1 MVYHFGM
8 IPFPDDGAA
17 TGATATGAERVAV
30 ALRTEITSGALPP
43 GARVRQRDVA
53 ERFGVSTTPVRE
65 ALATLEREGLIRV
78 EPHRGATVFSPSEAE
93 LRDHYEIRIALEA
106 LAVRRAAALCTSA
119 DAARFQA
126 LLDRMRQTS
135 DPALYVELN
144 QRFHSELYELGG
156 NLQLSTL
163 IATLR
168 DRDRAYLHLYAARQ
182 VPSERL
188 DREHQIILDACI
200 RGDADAGEAALRAHL
215 GASVEHVT
223 RLLRERAGG
232 R

>member
-1 MVYHFGM
+1 VIIFSS
-8 IPFPDDGAA
+8 DGAA
-17 TGATATGAERVAV
+17 IEATATGAERVAV
-30 ALRTEITSGALPP
+30 ALRAEITSGALPP

-78 EPHRGATVFSPSEAE
+78 EPHKGATVFSPSEAQ
-93 LRDHYEIRIALEA
+93 LRDHYEIRIALET
-106 LAVRRAAALCTSA
+106 LAVRRAAVLCTSA
-119 DAARFQA
+119 DAARLQA
-126 LLDRMRQTS
+126 LLDRMQHTS
-135 DPALYVELN
+135 DPALYLELN
-144 QRFHSELYELGG
+144 QRFHSDLYGLGG

-168 DRDRAYLHLYAARQ
+168 DRDRVYLTLYAARQ

-188 DREHQIILDACI
+188 DREHQTILDACAL
-200 RGDADAGEAALRAHL
+200 GDADAAEAALRAHL
-215 GASVEHVT
+215 GATVEHVT
-223 RLLRERAGG
+223 RLLRERADG